1 MSRAQAQRSAHGGS
15 RPGRRRLDTNVPVD
29 YDLPTRTPRLES
41 PDTARTVMLGVFALW
56 VIGIVGAG
64 TSLVAVDAP
73 DWLVRP
79 SAGLLLVVFSVGLTH
94 RAGGHMRIWAVAA
107 TILSVAALAS
117 QASVLIS
124 AAAAVTAVL
133 ASSWAVVV
141 TKPAETAVASLREF
155 GVSITVALSGTIAVA
170 AWNAPVN
177 YQRFSIFVLAVSLG
191 LVITIVWGLGAGLH
205 GLGRQN
211 FAILIGVAAV
221 VVLVLAYSSFVRTHG
236 SELIVDG
243 FTDLVIWMRQ
253 TFGGVP
259 RPTEVLI
266 GFPALIL
273 GVTLR
278 SKRREGWWVLVFA
291 VLGTVTVTTSLVS
304 PGAYPTYIGLSTL
317 YSVVL
322 GVAIGLV
329 LRNVVLRQRSR
340 RSRALVPER
349 RVEPGRLAPLK

>member
-1 MSRAQAQRSAHGGS
+1 MTRAQADRSDAG
-15 RPGRRRLDTNVPVD
+15 RAKPGRRRLDTNVPVD
-29 YDLPTRTPRLES
+29 YDLPTRTPRLDS

-56 VIGIVGAG
+56 VVGVVGAG

-79 SAGLLLVVFSVGLTH
+79 AAAMLLVVFSIGLTH
-94 RAGGHMRIWAVAA
+94 RAGGHMRIWTVSATILAVAA
-107 TILSVAALAS
+107 LVS
-117 QASVLIS
+117 QANVLIS

-133 ASSWAVVV
+133 AATWAVVV
-141 TKPAETAVASLREF
+141 TKPAETAAASLREF
-155 GVSITVALSGTIAVA
+155 AVSITVALSGTIGVA

-177 YQRFSIFVLAVSLG
+177 YQRFSIVVLAVSLG

-205 GLGRQN
+205 GLGKQN

-221 VVLVLAYSSFVRTHG
+221 AVLLLAYSSFVRTHG

-259 RPTEVLI
+259 RPTEVLV
-266 GFPALIL
+266 GFPALVV
-273 GVTLR
+273 GVALR
-278 SKRREGWWVLVFA
+278 SRRREGWWVLVFA

-322 GVAIGLV
+322 GVGLGLV

-340 RSRALVPER
+340 RSRAMVPER